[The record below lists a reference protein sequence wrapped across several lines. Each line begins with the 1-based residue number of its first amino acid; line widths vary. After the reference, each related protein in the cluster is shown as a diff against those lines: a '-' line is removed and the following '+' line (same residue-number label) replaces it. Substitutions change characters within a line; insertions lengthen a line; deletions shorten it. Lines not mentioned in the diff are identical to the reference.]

1 MSFFRVAHEVAAV
14 RGDVARRAEHR
25 CEYCRIHEANSGYS
39 HQVDHVI
46 SLKHGGSSEIDNLAY
61 ACFLCNRHKGPDIA
75 SVDPQTGKIVRL
87 FNPRTDKWGDHFQID
102 GEMVRSLSG
111 VAQVTIRLLRINAP
125 ERLAERRIM
134 QRLGRYP
141 LA

>member
-1 MSFFRVAHEVAAV
+1 VAHEIAAV
-14 RGDVARRAEHR
+14 RGGVARRAEHC
-25 CEYCRIHEANSGYS
+25 CEYCRIHEADAGYS

-46 SLKHGGSSEIDNLAY
+46 SRKHGGSSEIDNLAY

-87 FNPRTDKWGDHFQID
+87 FNPRTDKWGDHFRID